1 MPTPPTWREIP
12 VAEAQS
18 LANTPW
24 WELFDDPQLQELIR
38 IALVENKDL
47 KIAVER
53 IEEARARYGFTKA
66 DLWPK
71 VDLSATAGRLR
82 FNSGSLI
89 HTPEGDVG
97 TVTEGTETPIYAVS
111 ADVSW
116 EIDFFGRIRRASEAQ
131 QALFLGT
138 QEARRS
144 AVLTLV
150 ADVARAYFE
159 LRDFDRRLEIARR
172 TIQSR
177 RESVQFA
184 KDRFEGGITPELDFR
199 QAEAELKRVET
210 VVFDLERLIALKENE
225 LSVLLGRNPGPI
237 LRGRALHEQKLPAAV
252 PAGLPSELLDRRPD
266 IREAEQTL
274 AAATANI
281 GEAKAMLFPRIALT
295 GSYGTA
301 STDFD
306 TLFEGPSKSWNIIGN
321 LLQPIFNA
329 GKNKRR
335 VEITESRQRQTLYA
349 YERTI
354 LQAFRETEDAL
365 VAYQQDGRA
374 ATRRRPHASRPSA
387 RCWSSPTCAT
397 RAASPPTSRCSTPSA
412 RSSTPSS
419 TRRRPSAATT
429 SRWSGSTRPWAAA
442 GPGRRRSGRRPSSLR
457 VALKVAPLA
466 VFSPR
471 PNCEH
476 PPHPIPLDGR
486 VLAPELELKE
496 KRKHEI
502 VHGWQVLW
510 RWDSSRVLWR
520 SRRSRSSRASGSRRQ
535 GQWRRSTTRR
545 ECSHSGTRR
554 AR

>member
-1 MPTPPTWREIP
+1 MARRLIVASLVVASLALAGAGCALGPNYARPAVPTSPTWREIP

-18 LANTPW
+18 LANTAW
-24 WELFDDPQLQELIR
+24 WELFDDPQLQELVR
-38 IALVENKDL
+38 IALIENKDL

-71 VDLSATAGRLR
+71 LDANATAGRLR

-89 HTPEGDVG
+89 HTPEGDQ
-97 TVTEGTETPIYAVS
+97 TASEATETAFYAVT

-116 EIDFFGRIRRASEAQ
+116 EIDFFGRIRRATESQ

-159 LRDFDRRLEIARR
+159 LRDADSRLEIARH
-172 TIQSR
+172 TIESR
-177 RESVQFA
+177 RESLQFA

-210 VVFDLERLIALKENE
+210 IVFDLERLISFKENE

-237 LRGRALHEQKLPAAV
+237 LRGRGVSEQKLPVAV

-295 GSYGTA
+295 GSFGTS
-301 STDFD
+301 STEFD
-306 TLFEGPSKSWNIIGN
+306 DLFTGPAKSWNIIGN

-329 GKNKRR
+329 GKNRRR
-335 VEITESRQRQTLYA
+335 VEITESRQRQMLYA

-365 VAYQQDGRA
+365 MAYNKTGEQRKAQAD
-374 ATRRRPHASRPSA
+374 
-387 RCWSSPTCAT
+387 
-397 RAASPPTSRCSTPSA
+397 
-412 RSSTPSS
+412 
-419 TRRRPSAATT
+419 
-429 SRWSGSTRPWAAA
+429 
-442 GPGRRRSGRRPSSLR
+442 R
-457 VALKVAPLA
+457 VAAERKVLELCELRYKGGVSAYLEVLDAQRSLFSAELDEAQTIGSNLVSLVRLYKALGGGWLSAPT
-466 VFSPR
+466 P
-471 PNCEH
+471 
-476 PPHPIPLDGR
+476 
-486 VLAPELELKE
+486 APEASN
-496 KRKHEI
+496 
-502 VHGWQVLW
+502 
-510 RWDSSRVLWR
+510 SS
-520 SRRSRSSRASGSRRQ
+520 SAPPSP
-535 GQWRRSTTRR
+535 
-545 ECSHSGTRR
+545 
-554 AR
+554 